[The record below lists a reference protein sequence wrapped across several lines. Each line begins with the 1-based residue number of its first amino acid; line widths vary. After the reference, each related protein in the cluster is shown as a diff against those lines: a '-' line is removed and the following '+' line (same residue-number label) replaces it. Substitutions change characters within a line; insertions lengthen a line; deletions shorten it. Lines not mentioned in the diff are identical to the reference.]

1 LVHVAGSGTLIG
13 DEFLEQFGCFFE
25 PLLLLVAVDDQ
36 AGDGEA
42 LLANSFQLGSS

>member
-13 DEFLEQFGCFFE
+13 DEFLEQFGCFFK

-36 AGDGEA
+36 AGDGEVVR
-42 LLANSFQLGSS
+42 LRGGEFGTE